1 MTEEKEKD
9 IERSKRAC
17 ALWADPAFRE
27 NMIMLRNSKGYKKRR
42 SKIAKKTWKDSNVR
56 KRRIKTITVAMN
68 DEETRKNHS
77 KYMKKR
83 HKEDEEYHKKA
94 ISFLKKTT
102 KYEIVRKKRIRNF
115 GGVIEDS
122 SLRNE

>member
-1 MTEEKEKD
+1 MTEEKDK
-9 IERSKRAC
+9 ERSKKAYE
-17 ALWADPAFRE
+17 LWADPAYRE
-27 NMIMLRNSKGYKKRR
+27 NMLMLRNSKEYKKRR
-42 SKIAKKTWKDSNVR
+42 KKIAKKTWKDSNVR
-56 KRRIKTITVAMN
+56 KRRIKSITVAMN
-68 DEETRKNHS
+68 DEEIKKNHS

-94 ISFLKKTT
+94 ISFLKKNT
-102 KYEIVRKKRIRNF
+102 KYKIVKKKRIRNF